1 MVRSKR
7 FCARWNTLSADAHVD
22 PSGEQATNL
31 QIVVPSIGTVTG
43 TANVSADGKLDCK
56 MNAKLAG
63 AMGAMTSVMS
73 MGNKNSAGIPFR
85 ITGTTSNPVFLPDVT
100 GMAGNMAK
108 GAVAAP
114 EGAAKA
120 ATGAL
125 GGLFGKKKN

>member
-1 MVRSKR
+1 
-7 FCARWNTLSADAHVD
+7 
-22 PSGEQATNL
+22 
-31 QIVVPSIGTVTG
+31 
-43 TANVSADGKLDCK
+43 

-73 MGNKNSAGIPFR
+73 MGDKNSKGVPFT
-85 ITGTTSNPVFLPDVT
+85 ITGTTSNPVFLPDMA

-114 EGAAKA
+114 AGAAKA